1 MTFGIEGQYKM
12 AVTIGNREDF
22 LTEDKF
28 TSFIL
33 IENIGLS
40 LPYFELCFDCVY
52 PDLLQYF
59 NEKQAFT
66 IQIGTSTKDLK
77 PIELVI
83 KKPIIVPKSADCSAV
98 TLRGFANM
106 LGYLENE
113 VKAVYEQVTSLQ
125 LAQQIA
131 GKHGLTFKS
140 NLSATNDLM
149 TYYQPGFTD
158 YKFLYTEWLH
168 SYLADNDIVVPAIT
182 SKSELTYK
190 SVTKMVSEFDA
201 TKDVVFVDYAPEEK
215 NEIQVDANTGLESN
229 TTMSNMFG
237 NYMKERD
244 IFDQDLGVLT
254 SIKVENNTPLIS
266 ESKTTS
272 VDESIS
278 RSSGFFVQ
286 STNVHKNYYKQELVN
301 TQKFFSLQASKQ
313 WVSAPNSLVQKAY
326 PGSLAMFMTKKANG
340 QVNDQTSGLYL
351 VSKRVVSIK
360 NRKVHTNFLLT
371 RENMNYSL

>member
-1 MTFGIEGQYKM
+1 M
-12 AVTIGNREDF
+12 
-22 LTEDKF
+22 
-28 TSFIL
+28 
-33 IENIGLS
+33 
-40 LPYFELCFDCVY
+40 
-52 PDLLQYF
+52 
-59 NEKQAFT
+59 QA
-66 IQIGTSTKDLK
+66 
-77 PIELVI
+77 
-83 KKPIIVPKSADCSAV
+83 
-98 TLRGFANM
+98 
-106 LGYLENE
+106 YLDNE
-113 VKAVYEQVTSLQ
+113 VKASYPNSTTDK
-125 LAQQIA
+125 LASTIA
-131 GKHGLTFKS
+131 QKYGLTFKS
-140 NLSATNDLM
+140 NAGTMNDMM
-149 TYYQPGFTD
+149 TYYQPGMSD

-182 SKSELTYK
+182 SKSELTYN

>member
-1 MTFGIEGQYKM
+1 MAFGIEGQYRM
-12 AVTIGNREDF
+12 AVTIDKFEDF
-22 LTEDKF
+22 LKEDKF
-28 TSFIL
+28 LHFTL

-40 LPYFELCFDCVY
+40 LPYWELKFDCVF
-52 PDLLQYF
+52 PELLRYL
-59 NEKQAFT
+59 NEKQSIT
-66 IQIGTSTKDLK
+66 VQLGTSMKDLE
-77 PIELVI
+77 PIQLVI
-83 KKPIIVPKSADCSAV
+83 KKPIIVPQTASCSTV
-98 TLRGFANM
+98 TLRGFLDMQA
-106 LGYLENE
+106 YLDNE
-113 VKAVYEQVTSLQ
+113 VKASYPNSTTDK
-125 LAQQIA
+125 LASTIA
-131 GKHGLTFKS
+131 QKYGLTFKS
-140 NLSATNDLM
+140 NAGTMNDMM
-149 TYYQPGFTD
+149 TYYQPGMSD

-182 SKSELTYK
+182 SKSELTYN